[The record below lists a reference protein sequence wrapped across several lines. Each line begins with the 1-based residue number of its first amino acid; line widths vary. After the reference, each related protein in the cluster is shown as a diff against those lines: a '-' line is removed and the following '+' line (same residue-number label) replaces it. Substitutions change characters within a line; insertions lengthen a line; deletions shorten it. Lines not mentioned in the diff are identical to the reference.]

1 MCNKAKKYEQHEDL
15 VNFEK
20 EYTER
25 IQKFVEDNPET
36 RVVFLNA
43 DFGWGKTT
51 FVKNNLKVPEHL
63 IYSPWLNKSE
73 NYLEDIYFQVTKKD
87 KGLLNSIALTISFV
101 LTLITIMLGNVIN
114 ILIELNIDN
123 NTICSIKGF
132 KLVCTNGDN
141 LGGLLFA
148 IIIGVVIVLVIVSI
162 TTIFSPV
169 PIVKFFRKDD
179 GKYYEEKII
188 EKITKKIENVLVVED
203 IDRADNIEEIL
214 IVINKISEH
223 IKEKKENKYV
233 LITGDYIRMIKRIG
247 EPAVYDSNIGD
258 LSTYINK
265 GPLVAE
271 KIISLRIEFSSIFE
285 RINNLLKENNL
296 STNITKIE
304 QDELVSFI
312 KNKNLSVRFFVR
324 FLKKYNKE
332 IDNGNSLYHLLLK
345 YFKEEK
351 YFNINKDVIKNS
363 IYNIERFPI
372 CLNDIEMMYQKGYI
386 KINNVDY
393 HEIRE
398 YEENDD
404 SNYNIITKSLRKIF
418 EEKEQTA
425 LEMFSFF
432 YNSERLPV
440 LDKDRNNN
448 GSRTIPIGASLKPYN
463 LKQDLDNY
471 LLSLNNNDTA
481 MHENMLTNKRCYF
494 NSKNSGADYEQYK
507 LNNTEFYYASTVSN
521 EDFIY
526 AYIGSF
532 FRENKKEIDQNYPKI
547 AAIIDEII
555 KHEQIETKKDEQ

>member
-87 KGLLNSIALTISFV
+87 KGLLNSIAITISFV
-101 LTLITIMLGNVIN
+101 LTVITIMLGNIIS

-203 IDRADNIEEIL
+203 IDRADNIEDIL

-223 IKEKKENKYV
+223 FKDKKENKYI

-247 EPAVYDSNIGD
+247 EPTVYDSNIWD

-285 RINNLLKENNL
+285 RINNLLKENDL
-296 STNITKIE
+296 STDITKIE

-312 KNKNLSVRFFVR
+312 KNKNLSIRFFIR
-324 FLKKYNKE
+324 FLKKYKKE
-332 IDNGNSLYHLLLK
+332 IDKGNSLYHLLLK

-351 YFNINKDVIKNS
+351 YFNVNKDVIKNS
-363 IYNIERFPI
+363 IYNIERFPM
-372 CLNDIEMMYQKGYI
+372 CLNDIEMMYQKGNI
-386 KINNVDY
+386 KINDIDY
-393 HEIRE
+393 HQIRE
-398 YEENDD
+398 CGESDD
-404 SNYNIITKSLRKIF
+404 SNYDIITDSLRKIF
-418 EEKEQTA
+418 EEKDQTTI
-425 LEMFSFF
+425 EMFSFF

-471 LLSLNNNDTA
+471 LLSLNNNESY

-494 NSKNSGADYEQYK
+494 NSKNSGGDYEHYK
-507 LNNTEFYYASTVSN
+507 LSNAEFLYATDVSN
-521 EDFIY
+521 DEFIY
-526 AYIGSF
+526 AYIACF
-532 FRENKKEIDQNYPKI
+532 LRENKKEIDQNYPKI
-547 AAIIDEII
+547 ASIINEII
-555 KHEQIETKKDEQ
+555 EPKEINKKQF